1 MSNGLE
7 TVTAPTGNPIQLNEL
22 KDYLRIDT
30 TDDDVQLRA
39 LIEAATAELER
50 ATRRQ
55 LVTATYKVYYTTW
68 QSIFYVPK
76 PPLQSVT
83 HFKYYD
89 GDSVQQ
95 TLADTVY
102 AVDTY
107 HEPGRI
113 RLKYDQSWPSSYRG
127 HMDDIEIQF
136 VCGYTT
142 VPAEVKLALFKIIH
156 QAYDTRMP
164 VGASA
169 WELRALKWRLSI
181 PEIP

>member
-1 MSNGLE
+1 MSNGLGV
-7 TVTAPTGNPIQLNEL
+7 VTAPTAEPIQLQEL

-30 TDDDVQLRA
+30 TDDDVQLRQ
-39 LIEAATAELER
+39 LIEAARSELER

-55 LVTATYKVYYTTW
+55 LVTATYKWYLTDWPTV
-68 QSIFYVPK
+68 FYVPK

-83 HFKYYD
+83 HVKYYD

-95 TLADTVY
+95 TLSTDVY
-102 AVDTY
+102 AVDTH

-113 RLKYDQSWPSSYRG
+113 RLKYGQSWPSSYRG
-127 HMDDIEIQF
+127 GTGDIEIQF

-142 VPAEVKLALFKIIH
+142 IPSEVKLALFKLVH

-169 WELRALKWRLSI
+169 WEIRAMKWRLAI
-181 PEIP
+181 PEIH